1 MPTVRL
7 SYLQCTSPGI
17 ESLRPPIEEADFII
31 RQANPF
37 FFLIKEKF
45 FILDEMCILI
55 RSTYD
60 PVPASYTTI
69 TVTMH

>member
-17 ESLRPPIEEADFII
+17 ESLRPPIEDTDFII

-37 FFLIKEKF
+37 FFFNKGE
-45 FILDEMCILI
+45 ILYL
-55 RSTYD
+55 R
-60 PVPASYTTI
+60 
-69 TVTMH
+69 